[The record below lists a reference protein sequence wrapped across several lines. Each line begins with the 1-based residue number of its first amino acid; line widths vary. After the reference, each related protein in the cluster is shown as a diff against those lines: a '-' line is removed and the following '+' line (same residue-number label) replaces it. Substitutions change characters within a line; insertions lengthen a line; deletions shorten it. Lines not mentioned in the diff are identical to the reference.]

1 MVIHQDQCTN
11 TENQKVYFIIDMASD
26 GPCALSIKDE
36 TGKVLLTHV
45 FEGGLPKGESV
56 FALPLY
62 DAKQSKTYQVEINA
76 AGTLLREQLII
87 NP

>member
-1 MVIHQDQCTN
+1 
-11 TENQKVYFIIDMASD
+11 MASE
-26 GPCALSIKDE
+26 GPCTLSIKDE

-62 DAKQSKTYQVEINA
+62 DAKQIKTYLVEINA
-76 AGTLLREQLII
+76 AGTVLREQLII